1 MQSMTYNFGKRK
13 IDIIQTKKGK
23 DIVVT
28 YRKHPANLLKLQLEH
43 RKALMLYNDNRLTE
57 AQ

>member
-1 MQSMTYNFGKRK
+1 MKTYDFGKRK

-28 YRKHPANLLKLQLEH
+28 YRKHPANLLKLQQEH
-43 RKALMLYNDNRLTE
+43 RKALGLYNDNRLTE